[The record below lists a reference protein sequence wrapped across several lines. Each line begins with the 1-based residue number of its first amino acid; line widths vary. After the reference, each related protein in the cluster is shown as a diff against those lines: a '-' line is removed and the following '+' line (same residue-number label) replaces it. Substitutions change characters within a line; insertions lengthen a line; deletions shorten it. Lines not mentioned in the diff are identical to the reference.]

1 MAVES
6 LIKETTEESFAVKTE
21 IPTQTDIIQ
30 IDSEEDD
37 VSRTD
42 TTAPMTTTKTTSLL
56 TPLSKNLSYSQYDI
70 DWDKGK

>member
-6 LIKETTEESFAVKTE
+6 LIKESFAIKTE
-21 IPTQTDIIQ
+21 IATETNIIQ

-42 TTAPMTTTKTTSLL
+42 TTTPMTMAKTTSSL
-56 TPLSKNLSYSQYDI
+56 TPLSKNLWYIQKPH
-70 DWDKGK
+70 W